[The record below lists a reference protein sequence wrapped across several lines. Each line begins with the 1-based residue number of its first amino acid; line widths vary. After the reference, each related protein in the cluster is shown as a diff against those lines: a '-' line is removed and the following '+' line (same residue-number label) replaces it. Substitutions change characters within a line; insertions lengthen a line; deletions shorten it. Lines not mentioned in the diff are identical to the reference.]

1 MEGESPTL
9 NIGCLLP
16 YNKKCQQYPVGI
28 FIVFDRVY
36 GALSLKLYKSMET
49 YCDISIQSWP
59 ENLIFILLSQGFS
72 LHQTPIFGF
81 LSYNVA
87 QGNVQEH

>member
-16 YNKKCQQYPVGI
+16 YNKKYPVGI

-36 GALSLKLYKSMET
+36 GGLSLKQYKSMEK

-59 ENLIFILLSQGFS
+59 ENLIFILLSHGFS
-72 LHQTPIFGF
+72 LHQRPNFGF
-81 LSYNVA
+81 LSYNLA
-87 QGNVQEH
+87 QGNVQKH